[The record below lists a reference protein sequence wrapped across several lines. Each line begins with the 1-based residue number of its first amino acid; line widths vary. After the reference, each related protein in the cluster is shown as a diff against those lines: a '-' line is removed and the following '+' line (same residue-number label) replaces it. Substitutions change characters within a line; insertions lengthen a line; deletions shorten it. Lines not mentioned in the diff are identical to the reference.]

1 MTERARAISFLLDL
15 SRVKRV
21 LDVSFLCQANVA
33 ILVTKLPILRVTG
46 DCINS
51 IKR

>member
-1 MTERARAISFLLDL
+1 MTESAEAITFLLDL
-15 SRVKRV
+15 SRVKRF

-33 ILVTKLPILRVTG
+33 ILVTKLSNLRVTG

-51 IKR
+51 IRR

>member
-1 MTERARAISFLLDL
+1 MTERAGAISFLLDL

-21 LDVSFLCQANVA
+21 LDVSFLRQANAA
-33 ILVTKLPILRVTG
+33 ILVKKLPHLRVTG